1 LDAHGG
7 GFLTSKDGYV
17 MIALFDAA
25 LKRDL
30 LRETL

>member
-1 LDAHGG
+1 MLMGRFPHLED
-7 GFLTSKDGYV
+7 SYV

-30 LRETL
+30 LRRTL